1 VGAPERIGRYRIVGE
16 LGQGAMGT
24 VYLGRDEGLDREVAL
39 KVMSKGAASPED
51 RARFLREGR
60 AAARIQ
66 HPNIIVVFELGEHEG
81 MPYMALERLDGVDL
95 ERAIKD
101 GLRPDPRLL
110 LNIVLQALAG
120 LGHAHDHGIV
130 HRDIKP
136 ANIFVPLGLPAKI
149 MDFGV
154 ARLAGHQVTTT
165 SGVVS
170 GTPNYMSP
178 EQFQGKKVDGRSDLF
193 SVGLILY
200 ELVTGEKAF
209 RSNDIASLFYKIVHE
224 EVDLGLIPEGPE
236 WEKLRQVLTR
246 ALAKNPEDRYHE
258 AQTMSRELAL
268 ALQDLGGSVDLTA
281 PADQIL
287 MVRPRPAVPSPVVPG
302 APAIPA
308 AAARVARPR
317 PAGAPRRRDTLRR
330 GVAAARPGSRAPL
343 VAAGLLGAGAL
354 ALLGFAGWLALAPEV
369 APGSA
374 EPSPGPIPT
383 PVGAAESP
391 APAPPPESP
400 APEPAGSPTPG
411 PSPRTAV
418 AGPPATPPPT
428 PAPTPEAAPATPT
441 PAPAPTPVLTHEE
454 RLLKA
459 DELLQA
465 GHFRAAYDEAK
476 AVQREDPGNREAT
489 VIVEEAEA
497 AMVVE
502 ECIKN
507 ARAAL
512 DAGDKDEA
520 LREIRRGGEIN
531 PNDARLRALF
541 IEATRE

>member
-110 LNIVLQALAG
+110 LNIILQALAG

-165 SGVVS
+165 SGVVT

-178 EQFQGKKVDGRSDLF
+178 EQFQGKKIDGRSDLF

-224 EVDLGLIPEGPE
+224 EVDLGLISEGPE

-246 ALAKNPEDRYHE
+246 ALAKNPDDRYPD
-258 AQTMSRELAL
+258 AQAMSRDLAL

-287 MVRPRPAVPSPVVPG
+287 MVRPRPAVPSPVGPSAPASAKPG
-302 APAIPA
+302 AAARAARPRSGPAPPRRETPGRAA
-308 AAARVARPR
+308 AAARS
-317 PAGAPRRRDTLRR
+317 
-330 GVAAARPGSRAPL
+330 GSRAPL
-343 VAAGLLGAGAL
+343 VAAGVLGVGAL
-354 ALLGFAGWLALAPEV
+354 GLLGFAAWLALAPDGT
-369 APGSA
+369 PGSP

-383 PVGAAESP
+383 PVEAAESP
-391 APAPPPESP
+391 APPES
-400 APEPAGSPTPG
+400 AASEPVGAPTPS
-411 PSPRTAV
+411 PSPRTA
-418 AGPPATPPPT
+418 AGPHAT
-428 PAPTPEAAPATPT
+428 PAPTPEPAPATPT
-441 PAPAPTPVLTHEE
+441 PAPAPTPVLSHEE

-476 AVQREDPGNREAT
+476 AVQREDPNNEEAT
-489 VIVEEAEA
+489 VIVQEAEA

-502 ECIKN
+502 ECINK

-512 DAGDKDEA
+512 DAGDRDEA